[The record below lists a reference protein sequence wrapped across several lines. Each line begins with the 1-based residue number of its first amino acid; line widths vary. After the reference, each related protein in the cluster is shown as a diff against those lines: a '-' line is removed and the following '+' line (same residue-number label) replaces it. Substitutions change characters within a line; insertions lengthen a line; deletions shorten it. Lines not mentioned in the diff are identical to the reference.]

1 MRRGI
6 VRPFVLAIGIAAPL
20 GAAHGQQLPAP
31 PTRAESARPGP
42 WAVAFGANSN
52 QFNLGT
58 ERPGTRAELFAS
70 ASRYRNL
77 WSGVDL
83 RVQTIAG
90 VQFPRAL
97 MLNGADGCIDC
108 EVWSSR
114 QFAGVNTA
122 LTYEWRQGKA
132 FRPYVL
138 GGGGV
143 VFAHSSQRLEAP
155 CLASASCTFTLGPG
169 METRVVRQA
178 TLGYSVGTGVAFRL
192 GKADMF
198 MEWTRH
204 RMTPGATPLTPL
216 SMGVRF

>member
-1 MRRGI
+1 MRLGM
-6 VRPFVLAIGIAAPL
+6 VRPLVLAMSIAAPP
-20 GAAHGQQLPAP
+20 GAIRAQPVP
-31 PTRAESARPGP
+31 TRPTRAESERLGP
-42 WAVAFGANSN
+42 WAVALGANSN

-70 ASRYRNL
+70 VSRYWNL
-77 WSGVDL
+77 RSGVDL

-90 VQFPRAL
+90 AQFPRAL
-97 MLNGADGCIDC
+97 VLNGADGCIDC

-114 QFAGVNTA
+114 QFAGVNGA

-155 CLASASCTFTLGPG
+155 CLASGSCTFTLGMG
-169 METRVVRQA
+169 LESRVVRQA

-198 MEWTRH
+198 VEYARH
-204 RMTPGATPLTPL
+204 RMPPGATPLTPL
-216 SMGVRF
+216 SIGVRF